1 MAQKNSTP
9 FFRCTVCRLHFFRL
23 LFCTLALCDQSR
35 RECDQRGRECDHEG
49 KTCEQRGKI
58 TKEGL
63 VNTRE
68 GQVATEEGAFLAC
81 LTCPYVFCVPF
92 HDLAAPLELAPGW
105 RDSAFPAPCGG
116 VPPPHRPARQRGFS
130 AAKNP
135 VVFITED

>member
-1 MAQKNSTP
+1 MT
-9 FFRCTVCRLHFFRL
+9 
-23 LFCTLALCDQSR
+23 
-35 RECDQRGRECDHEG
+35 REKGNV
-49 KTCEQRGKI
+49 T
-58 TKEGL
+58 TKERQ
-63 VNTRE
+63 VTTRE

-135 VVFITED
+135 EVFITADRSSGGLPDPSFVNLVSRTQIEIDELLRREKLSGESVGNAGIPAA